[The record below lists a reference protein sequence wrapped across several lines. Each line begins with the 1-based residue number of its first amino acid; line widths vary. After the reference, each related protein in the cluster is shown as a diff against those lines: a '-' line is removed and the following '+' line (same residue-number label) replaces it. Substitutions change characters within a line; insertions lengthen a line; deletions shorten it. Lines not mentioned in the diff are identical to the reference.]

1 MSDVEKSLQQ
11 VYSRSLQ
18 YQYQSTGV
26 INDRNRS
33 DSVSPFPRSPSFHFP
48 PTTLVKKNKEKKYE
62 NNNNDLSL
70 TLPENYDNDN
80 HEERVFEIN
89 PSVELDC
96 NYNRNEGKRN
106 YYYYNYSNIV
116 RFVLLSFLFFCYIIL
131 YCLLH

>member
-26 INDRNRS
+26 TNDRNRS

-48 PTTLVKKNKEKKYE
+48 PTTLVKKNKEKKYDDNNNNNN

-70 TLPENYDNDN
+70 TLPENNNDN
-80 HEERVFEIN
+80 NDDNNNNNGERGFEIN
-89 PSVELDC
+89 PSVELDF
-96 NYNRNEGKRN
+96 NYNHNEGKIN
-106 YYYYNYSNIV
+106 YY
-116 RFVLLSFLFFCYIIL
+116 F
-131 YCLLH
+131 H